1 MPDEGIEMT
10 QFQVDSEQ
18 VLAATGQI
26 NSTISRLQSEVHSLH
41 GQLQSLQGSW
51 RGAAAES
58 FQALAN
64 RWITTAGAV
73 DAQLAEIGVAL
84 ALAASQYRD
93 IEYANQRLFL
103 G

>member
-1 MPDEGIEMT
+1 MA

-18 VLAATGQI
+18 VLAATGTI
-26 NSTISRLQSEVHSLH
+26 NATISRLQSEAQSLH
-41 GQLQSLQGSW
+41 TQLQNLQGSW

-64 RWITTAGAV
+64 RWRTTAGAV

-84 ALAASQYRD
+84 SLAASQYRD

-103 G
+103 

>member
-1 MPDEGIEMT
+1 MA
-10 QFQVDSEQ
+10 QFQVDSDQ
-18 VLAATGQI
+18 VIAANAQI
-26 NSTISRLQSEVHSLH
+26 TATITRLQSEVQNLH
-41 GQLQSLQGSW
+41 NQLQSLQGSW

-64 RWITTAGAV
+64 RWRTTAGAV
-73 DAQLAEIGVAL
+73 DAQLAEIGTAL
-84 ALAASQYRD
+84 ALAGAQYRD

>member
-1 MPDEGIEMT
+1 MT
-10 QFQVDSEQ
+10 SFQVDSDQ
-18 VLAATGQI
+18 VMAATASI
-26 NSTISRLQSEVHSLH
+26 NATISRLQTEVQGLH
-41 GQLQSLQGSW
+41 TQLQSLQGSW

-64 RWITTAGAV
+64 RWRTTAGAV
-73 DAQLAEIGVAL
+73 DAQLAEIGAAL
-84 ALAASQYRD
+84 SLAASQYRD

>member
-1 MPDEGIEMT
+1 MA

-18 VLAATGQI
+18 VMLATTQI
-26 NSTISRLQSEVHSLH
+26 NATISRLQSESQALH

-64 RWITTAGAV
+64 RWRTTAGAV
-73 DAQLAEIGVAL
+73 DAQLAEIGIAL
-84 ALAASQYRD
+84 TLAASQYRD
-93 IEYANQRLFL
+93 IEYSNQRLFL

>member
-1 MPDEGIEMT
+1 MS

-18 VLAATGQI
+18 VFLATSQI
-26 NSTISRLQSEVHSLH
+26 NATISRLQSESSSLH
-41 GQLQSLQGSW
+41 TQLQSLQGSW

-64 RWITTAGAV
+64 RWRTTAGAV

-84 ALAASQYRD
+84 SLAASQYRD

-103 G
+103 

>member
-1 MPDEGIEMT
+1 MPNEGIKMT

-26 NSTISRLQSEVHSLH
+26 NSTISRLQSEVQSLH

-73 DAQLAEIGVAL
+73 DSQLAEIGVAL

>member
-1 MPDEGIEMT
+1 MA

-18 VLAATGQI
+18 VLAATGQV
-26 NSTISRLQSEVHSLH
+26 NATISRIQAEVSSLH
-41 GQLQSLQGSW
+41 NQLQSLQGSW

-64 RWITTAGAV
+64 RWRTTAGAV
-73 DAQLAEIGVAL
+73 DTQLSEIGVAL
-84 ALAASQYRD
+84 SFAANQYRE

>member
-1 MPDEGIEMT
+1 MA

-18 VLAATGQI
+18 VLAANAQI
-26 NSTISRLQSEVHSLH
+26 NATISRLQGEVQNLH
-41 GQLQSLQGSW
+41 AQLQSLQGSW

-64 RWITTAGAV
+64 RWRTTAGAV

-84 ALAASQYRD
+84 SLAAQQYSD

>member
-1 MPDEGIEMT
+1 MS

-18 VLAATGQI
+18 VFLATSQI
-26 NSTISRLQSEVHSLH
+26 NATISRLQSEASSLH
-41 GQLQSLQGSW
+41 VQLQSLQGSW

-64 RWITTAGAV
+64 RWRTTAGAV

-84 ALAASQYRD
+84 SLAASQYRD

-103 G
+103 

>member
-1 MPDEGIEMT
+1 MA

-18 VLAATGQI
+18 VLAATGTI
-26 NSTISRLQSEVHSLH
+26 NATISRLQSEVQSLH
-41 GQLQSLQGSW
+41 AQLQNLQGSW

-64 RWITTAGAV
+64 RWRTTAGAV
-73 DAQLAEIGVAL
+73 DALS
-84 ALAASQYRD
+84 LAASQYRD

-103 G
+103 

>member
-1 MPDEGIEMT
+1 MA

-26 NSTISRLQSEVHSLH
+26 NATISRVQAEVALH
-41 GQLQSLQGSW
+41 NQLQSLQGSW

-64 RWITTAGAV
+64 RWRTTAGAV
-73 DAQLAEIGVAL
+73 DTQLSEIGVAL
-84 ALAASQYRD
+84 SFAANQYRE

>member
-1 MPDEGIEMT
+1 MA
-10 QFQVDSEQ
+10 QFQVDSDQ
-18 VLAATGQI
+18 VMAANAQI
-26 NSTISRLQSEVHSLH
+26 NATISRLQSEVQNLH

-58 FQALAN
+58 FQALAS
-64 RWITTAGAV
+64 RWRTTAGAV

-84 ALAASQYRD
+84 SLAANQYQD